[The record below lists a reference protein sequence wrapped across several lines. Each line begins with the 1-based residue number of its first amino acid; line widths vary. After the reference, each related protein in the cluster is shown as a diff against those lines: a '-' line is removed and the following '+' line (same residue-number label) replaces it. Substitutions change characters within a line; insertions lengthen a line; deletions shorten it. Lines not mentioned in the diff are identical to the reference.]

1 MSRRSEYPASGS
13 SSSEIESRTHA
24 RERAPRRT
32 GRAPRLIA
40 VGFMQLVSL
49 VGIVGL
55 AVALGAI
62 LTGSLS
68 GWADGLVIGAV
79 SVGLTILVLF
89 SGRHA
94 RRH

>member
-1 MSRRSEYPASGS
+1 MSRRSEYSASD
-13 SSSEIESRTHA
+13 SSSELEPPERA
-24 RERAPRRT
+24 RGRAPRRR

-62 LTGSLS
+62 LSVT
-68 GWADGLVIGAV
+68 GWAEGLVIGAV
-79 SVGLTILVLF
+79 SVSLTILVLF